1 MNLPR
6 LLIAYKYVIRCIENF
21 SIAIVYGLYYFG
33 KGHLSQENYALY
45 IRYDSL
51 AQVKRN
57 TSLNNYRI
65 VTSSLAYSTGHY
77 WYGQNCFQSWS
88 TKSYL
93 LWCYLI
99 SFCSWFAFTRITS
112 TPHNSFLHLHKRRMK
127 PSWKTLL
134 NITICRKGKLRIRQR

>member
-51 AQVKRN
+51 AQVYQLRVVSHLSERERLLKINKLCSSIVRLFYYYSN
-57 TSLNNYRI
+57 CHCHLSLIRLSNLGLFKCDATVFN
-65 VTSSLAYSTGHY
+65 VESSDLRFVCP
-77 WYGQNCFQSWS
+77 QLCQ
-88 TKSYL
+88 
-93 LWCYLI
+93 I
-99 SFCSWFAFTRITS
+99 S
-112 TPHNSFLHLHKRRMK
+112 
-127 PSWKTLL
+127 
-134 NITICRKGKLRIRQR
+134 KLVRQVL